1 MKRIIFSSLLIAVF
15 AFSACE
21 KSSVNAPE
29 DADSRAAFLKAVENL
44 DLSTDQL
51 AQVDEMFYLDEEM
64 SAIMN
69 PKQEENLSTLANGV
83 SPIGIQDERRDR
95 RHALDM
101 AALIYYRL
109 IIRANPDLAEETKLA
124 LRELIA
130 TSNQTRLQLIRENI
144 GNPELLRQLLAAE
157 HQALIEAMNALLT
170 AEQLTKVQELK
181 DKIEQERKDRRD
193 KWIEHRINFHV
204 AMMTRYLGLS
214 PEQADAIKTI
224 LLEQYEQIKVLR
236 EQYKDDPEGFR
247 NALKDLHDRTQEL
260 IANQLTAEQL
270 EKWNNRHKHGGGVI
284 HPRR

>member
-1 MKRIIFSSLLIAVF
+1 MKRTIFSSLLIAVF
-15 AFSACE
+15 AFSACD

-29 DADSRAAFLKAVENL
+29 DADSKAAFLKAIENL
-44 DLSTDQL
+44 ELSTDQL

-69 PKQEENLSTLANGV
+69 SKHEDNLSTLANGV
-83 SPIGIQDERRDR
+83 SPGVQDERRDR

-130 TSNQTRLQLIRENI
+130 ASNQTRLQLIRENI

-157 HQALIEAMNALLT
+157 HQALIDAMNALLT
-170 AEQLTKVQELK
+170 SEQLTKIQELK

-224 LLEQYEQIKVLR
+224 LLNQHEQIKTLR

-247 NALKDLHDRTQEL
+247 NALKELHETTQQL
-260 IANQLTAEQL
+260 IAAELTEEQL
-270 EKWNNRHKHGGGVI
+270 EKWNNRHKRGGGII